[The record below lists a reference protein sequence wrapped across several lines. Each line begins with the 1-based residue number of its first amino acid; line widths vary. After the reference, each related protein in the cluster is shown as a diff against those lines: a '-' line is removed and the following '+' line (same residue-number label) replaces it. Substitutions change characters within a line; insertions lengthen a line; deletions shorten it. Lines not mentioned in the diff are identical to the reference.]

1 MKKEIE
7 KNEVAKI
14 EKKEI
19 EKYSTNEVLNHISE
33 IQELMKKAM
42 HEGEHYGIIPGCGSK
57 LVLLKAGAEKL
68 AFMFRFATKFEI
80 TKTDLPSGHREYEIK
95 TTLIHIPTDSVI
107 AEGLGSCSSMESKFR
122 YRFVDTAIKPTKDEA
137 LKLKLDNKGKWSK
150 RGQDWI
156 WQSKVTNENIPDC
169 FNTVLKMAKKRSF
182 VDAVITATSCSDIFT
197 QDIEEDLQQE
207 NDDENLHLSASAPSA
222 NIDRDYSAEISNIS
236 SLDGLKD
243 YYNNLSEQEKLNL
256 MPALKFRKKELTK

>member
-7 KNEVAKI
+7 KI

-19 EKYSTNEVLNHISE
+19 EKYSTNEVLNHIAE
-33 IQELMKKAM
+33 IQDLMKNAM
-42 HEGEHYGIIPGCGSK
+42 KENEHFGKIPGCGNK

-68 AFMFRFATKFEI
+68 AFMFRFSTQFEI
-80 TKTDLPSGHREYEIK
+80 TKTDLQNGHREYEVK
-95 TTLIHIPTDSVI
+95 TILTHIPSQTIISV
-107 AEGLGSCSSMESKFR
+107 GVGSCSSMESKFR

-150 RGQDWI
+150 KNNEWI
-156 WQSKVTNENIPDC
+156 WQTKTENDNIADL
-169 FNTVLKMAKKRSF
+169 FNTILKMAKKRSF

-197 QDIEEDLQQE
+197 QDVEEDLLQD
-207 NDDENLHLSASAPSA
+207 NNDENLHLSASAPSA
-222 NIDRDYSAEISNIS
+222 NIDRDYSAEINNIS